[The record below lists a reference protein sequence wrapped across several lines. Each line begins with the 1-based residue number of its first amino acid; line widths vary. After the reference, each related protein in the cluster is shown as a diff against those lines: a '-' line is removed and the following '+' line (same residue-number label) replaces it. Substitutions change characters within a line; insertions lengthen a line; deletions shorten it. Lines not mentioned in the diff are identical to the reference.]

1 MEEFNGGY
9 GREETEKDG
18 DFEEE
23 DVWGYVKERDSSSSS
38 SSRVTIP
45 RGKSSSSSSTS
56 NKSMLQKLSGPVN
69 IPEWSKNTNNKKSRR
84 VSNSITHHCSSP
96 SSPVAYTD
104 NNGGEV
110 EEDGDGIM
118 VPPHEY
124 IARRVARNKI
134 ASFSMMEGVGRTLK
148 GRDLSKLRN
157 AILTKTGF
165 LE

>member
-9 GREETEKDG
+9 GRGETEKDG

-38 SSRVTIP
+38 SRVTIP
-45 RGKSSSSSSTS
+45 RGKSSSSSTS

-69 IPEWSKNTNNKKSRR
+69 IPEWSKNTNKKKSRR
-84 VSNSITHHCSSP
+84 VSNSITHHGSSP
-96 SSPVAYTD
+96 SSSVAYTD

>member
-1 MEEFNGGY
+1 MEEFNSNRNKGK
-9 GREETEKDG
+9 TEKDG

-23 DVWGYVKERDSSSSS
+23 DVWGYVNERDSS
-38 SSRVTIP
+38 RVIPP
-45 RGKSSSSSSTS
+45 RGKSNKCVLHKSSS
-56 NKSMLQKLSGPVN
+56 PVE
-69 IPEWSKNTNNKKSRR
+69 IPEWPKNSNKQKSRR
-84 VSNSITHHCSSP
+84 VRTDDGSSF
-96 SSPVAYTD
+96 SSVTYSG
-104 NNGGEV
+104 NV
-110 EEDGDGIM
+110 EEEDDDYGDGI

-124 IARRVARNKI
+124 IARRVARNQI

>member
-1 MEEFNGGY
+1 MDEFNSNRNRGK
-9 GREETEKDG
+9 TEKDG

-23 DVWGYVKERDSSSSS
+23 DVWGYVNERDSSTVILP
-38 SSRVTIP
+38 RVKSTSH
-45 RGKSSSSSSTS
+45 KSSSSSS
-56 NKSMLQKLSGPVN
+56 PVK
-69 IPEWSKNTNNKKSRR
+69 IPEWSKNSNNKKSRR
-84 VSNSITHHCSSP
+84 RVRTIITEDDSSF
-96 SSPVAYTD
+96 SSVTYPGNVVV
-104 NNGGEV
+104 V
-110 EEDGDGIM
+110 EEEDEDDYSSDGI

-124 IARRVARNKI
+124 IARRVARNQI

>member
-1 MEEFNGGY
+1 MEEFNSNRNRGK
-9 GREETEKDG
+9 TEKDG

-23 DVWGYVKERDSSSSS
+23 DVWGYVKERDSS
-38 SSRVTIP
+38 RVNLP
-45 RGKSSSSSSTS
+45 RGKSNKCTLHKSSS
-56 NKSMLQKLSGPVN
+56 PVE
-69 IPEWSKNTNNKKSRR
+69 IPEWSKNSNKQKSRR
-84 VSNSITHHCSSP
+84 VSTIITEDGSS
-96 SSPVAYTD
+96 VAYSG
-104 NNGGEV
+104 NV
-110 EEDGDGIM
+110 EEEEDDYGDGI

-124 IARRVARNKI
+124 IARRVARNQI

>member
-1 MEEFNGGY
+1 MEEFNSNRNKGK
-9 GREETEKDG
+9 TEKDG

-23 DVWGYVKERDSSSSS
+23 DVWGYVNERDSS
-38 SSRVTIP
+38 RVNIP
-45 RGKSSSSSSTS
+45 RGKSNKCMLHKSSS
-56 NKSMLQKLSGPVN
+56 PVE
-69 IPEWSKNTNNKKSRR
+69 IPEWSKNSNKQKSRR
-84 VSNSITHHCSSP
+84 VRIEDGSSF
-96 SSPVAYTD
+96 SSVAYSG
-104 NNGGEV
+104 NV
-110 EEDGDGIM
+110 EEEEEEEDDYGDGI

-124 IARRVARNKI
+124 IARRVARNQI